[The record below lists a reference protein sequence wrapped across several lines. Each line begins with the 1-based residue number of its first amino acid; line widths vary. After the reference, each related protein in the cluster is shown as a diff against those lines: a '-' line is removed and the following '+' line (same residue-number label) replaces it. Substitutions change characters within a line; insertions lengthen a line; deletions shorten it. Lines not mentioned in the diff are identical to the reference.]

1 MRRTIALIACM
12 AIAAGTIA
20 QDSTMTTLTFK
31 DAVKIG
37 LENSLNLNQQK
48 NLLISNRVD
57 KTSGLLSFGPSI
69 SINGNTGR
77 NDGNSFN
84 QQQGRVI
91 NGVLDFTNASIDA
104 NMPLFRGLSVMN
116 NYRQASSLYEAQLQ
130 NVSRT
135 NQDVIRDI
143 ARQYLTCLLDQRLVL
158 INEKNLESQEQQFN
172 QISEQVSAGSR
183 AEVDQKNQEYQVK
196 NANLLLLR
204 AKNTLR
210 NDKAILAQTLQ
221 LDPSIVFGLEEPAW
235 PVGELENLALD
246 ELYDLGLS
254 RRSDLKMAALNEKA
268 AQFGYQA
275 TKGNYFPNVT
285 LFASYG
291 SAYNYIHPS
300 TVNPNPENRDFEDQ
314 FTNDNTQLTYGLSFR
329 IPLYS
334 AFQTRSNVVRNRV
347 VYENSK
353 LVTENAELTVKSEI
367 LLAHQNLRDAQ
378 LAYEAA
384 ESQLDAA
391 QISTELERERYRLGI
406 SDIVALTQA
415 NQLLT
420 RAEADFESAR
430 YTLMFQKLAINYATG
445 TLSFEDIP

>member
-1 MRRTIALIACM
+1 M

-20 QDSTMTTLTFK
+20 QDSTFTTLTFK

-37 LENSLNLNQQK
+37 LENNLNLNQQK

-57 KTSGLLSFGPSI
+57 KTSGLLSFGPSVA
-69 SINGNTGR
+69 INGNTGR

-116 NYRQASSLYEAQLQ
+116 NYRQASSLYEAQWQ

-158 INEKNLESQEQQFN
+158 INEKNLESQQQQFN

-183 AEVDQKNQEYQVK
+183 AEVDMKNQEYQVK

-246 ELYDLGLS
+246 QKKLDALGFAGVLVILAAQAEGHEIVTVEVPQPKGDPVTVHAERPRRLHLPGDTIGRRIQSATNDLQVAHDLQQLLTGERVQVVAAVTS
-254 RRSDLKMAALNEKA
+254 RIATTRGTRRSRSGACTGSTSRASSPRAWREPSMPITRAPRSGEREAPRERTVRPLIAMHPLRFLLGHLLFHSGDLDE
-268 AQFGYQA
+268 
-275 TKGNYFPNVT
+275 T
-285 LFASYG
+285 LTLA
-291 SAYNYIHPS
+291 
-300 TVNPNPENRDFEDQ
+300 
-314 FTNDNTQLTYGLSFR
+314 
-329 IPLYS
+329 
-334 AFQTRSNVVRNRV
+334 NRV
-347 VYENSK
+347 VV
-353 LVTENAELTVKSEI
+353 VTRGRLLEAPVEREGYTLFNVLAQRDAEA
-367 LLAHQNLRDAQ
+367 LLASS
-378 LAYEAA
+378 A
-384 ESQLDAA
+384 E
-391 QISTELERERYRLGI
+391 Y
-406 SDIVALTQA
+406 
-415 NQLLT
+415 
-420 RAEADFESAR
+420 F
-430 YTLMFQKLAINYATG
+430 
-445 TLSFEDIP
+445 